1 MLRASLV
8 FIYLLVDT
16 LSVKVIPG
24 EQSHWEDQ
32 KTPVVKY
39 VPARMKVMGSYD
51 EWSYKCLEFKFQCSL
66 EWKMFLAEKRN
77 YSFVYWILQKKII
90 FDPVKT
96 SVFLPLEP
104 GLSLAGRIHSVVGRL
119 ICLGVFVSGDGLVRT
134 QAVAIIV
141 TGCQSFLLVSALWPY
156 TVKLLFQFHTFFQ
169 NCDNR
174 NTCFCPFELSS
185 TFQNVTYSVICL
197 SYYWLHV
204 KCIKLRYIRNNVPF
218 IVGFCIIQEIRGS
231 LWTNPSFRFC
241 DSEKKPQFF
250 HLFFQNKTAQLAIVG
265 LNV

>member
-1 MLRASLV
+1 
-8 FIYLLVDT
+8 
-16 LSVKVIPG
+16 
-24 EQSHWEDQ
+24 
-32 KTPVVKY
+32 
-39 VPARMKVMGSYD
+39 MGSYD
-51 EWSYKCLEFKFQCSL
+51 EW
-66 EWKMFLAEKRN
+66 
-77 YSFVYWILQKKII
+77 LQVSGVQI
-90 FDPVKT
+90 
-96 SVFLPLEP
+96 SVFPWMENVSSWKTELFFCLLNLGKENNFWSCKDFSSFSPLEP

-119 ICLGVFVSGDGLVRT
+119 ICLGVFVSGDGLGRT
-134 QAVAIIV
+134 QAIAIIV
-141 TGCQSFLLVSALWPY
+141 TGCQSFLLMSVLWPY
-156 TVKLLFQFHTFFQ
+156 TVTLLFQFHTFFQ
-169 NCDNR
+169 TCDNR

-197 SYYWLHV
+197 SYCWLHV